1 MNDQKI
7 INESYSFHKGLFNYF
22 KNIYDRREMA
32 WQFVKRDFR
41 VKYRGSLLG
50 YIWSLLGPIL
60 HASVYYCLIIL
71 IRGGGYDRQPL
82 WLFGSIILFQFF
94 RETLEGSMQSLTQNE
109 SLIKKIYFPREVFA
123 TSNMLA
129 KLIFLILAMAPL
141 IPLLYHYGFNVNY
154 NQLYV
159 PFSIIGA
166 ALLGLG
172 IGYLLS
178 CAHSIYSD
186 VGLFMRYILTFLF
199 FLSPVLWTIDRIPEK
214 WLDLY
219 LLINPI
225 AVFLTMFRYGIE
237 GSNIPIGNQSIA
249 IALLISGISFILGVS
264 VFKKFES
271 GVIRYL

>member
-82 WLFGSIILFQFF
+82 WLFGGIILFQFF